1 MWKSCNRRYIARLL
15 NNVLSSTALAD
26 TTQFGAE
33 VTRCAKML
41 TSNGRYTEA
50 QVRQAIDSLA
60 SEGHIYSTVDENHYQ
75 FAM

>member
-1 MWKSCNRRYIARLL
+1 MYIAFL
-15 NNVLSSTALAD
+15 NNVSSSTSIAD
-26 TTQFGAE
+26 NTHYGAE

-41 TSNGRYTEA
+41 TSSGRYTEA